1 MTAGSRLGLTTVAAI
16 AAVAGI
22 ATVATL
28 ISLPRLLTPAP
39 TSTSILVEPRPP
51 AGEIDLIDQNG
62 RDFRLSGQRG
72 SPVLLFFGYTSCQDV
87 CPVTL
92 SIWEQAARQLGGDAD
107 RIRFVMV
114 SVDPSFDTPER
125 LRTFLAQFDRRFI
138 GLTGPPE
145 TIERILGLYSAYV
158 RDQPVEDPGTI
169 AGRRILRHSGVVYAI
184 DRAGRLALV
193 QRLGSPAE
201 IVAADVR
208 ALLREP

>member
-1 MTAGSRLGLTTVAAI
+1 MTASRRIGLAA
-16 AAVAGI
+16 AAVA
-22 ATVATL
+22 VAAAA
-28 ISLPRLLTPAP
+28 SVGLPRLLTAPPA
-39 TSTSILVEPRPP
+39 STSIVLEPRPP
-51 AGEIDLIDQNG
+51 AGEIELTDQSG
-62 RDFRLSGQRG
+62 RPFRLSGQRG
-72 SPVLLFFGYTSCQDV
+72 MPVLVFFGYTSCTDV

-114 SVDPSFDTPER
+114 SVDPGFDTPER

-145 TIERILGLYSAYV
+145 TVERILGLYSAYAK
-158 RDQPVEDPGTI
+158 DQPVEDPGTI
-169 AGRRILRHSGVVYAI
+169 GGRRVLRHSGVVYAI

>member
-1 MTAGSRLGLTTVAAI
+1 MTAGSRPGLTTVVGTAAVVGIAVI
-16 AAVAGI
+16 AA
-22 ATVATL
+22 L
-28 ISLPRLLTPAP
+28 IGLPRLLTPSP
-39 TSTSILVEPRPP
+39 ISTSIPVEPRPP
-51 AGEIDLIDQNG
+51 AGEIELIDQSG
-62 RDFRLSGQRG
+62 RPFRLSGQRG
-72 SPVLLFFGYTSCQDV
+72 SPVLLFFGYTSCTDV

-92 SIWEQAARQLGGDAD
+92 SIWEQAARQLGGDAE

-145 TIERILGLYSAYV
+145 TIERILGLYSAYA

-169 AGRRILRHSGVVYAI
+169 GGRRVLRHSGVVYAI